1 MSGRDDHSV
10 TIDLDALALLGGQA
24 ARLDVTLLPE
34 PPVLSGEQLS
44 IAEQPLR
51 ARVDVSRTSSG
62 FALRL
67 SAEATL
73 AGTCA
78 RCLDPAE
85 RRVSL
90 DAREVDQPTT
100 EDPEMRSPYVSE
112 GILDVTA
119 WVHDALFLAV
129 PEQLICRP
137 DCLGLCEECG
147 ISLNTVDASE
157 HRHEPKL
164 DPRFAKLRDLME

>member
-1 MSGRDDHSV
+1 MTRRDDHSV

-24 ARLDVTLLPE
+24 ARLEVMLFPE
-34 PPVLSGEQLS
+34 PPVLGGEQLS
-44 IAEQPLR
+44 VAESPLR
-51 ARVDVSRTSSG
+51 AQVDVSRTSSG
-62 FALRL
+62 FAVRLR
-67 SAEATL
+67 ADATL

-85 RRVSL
+85 QAVSL

-100 EDPEMRSPYVSE
+100 EDPEMRSPYVCE

-119 WVHDALFLAV
+119 WVHDAHFLAM

-137 DCLGLCEECG
+137 DCLGLCEICG
-147 ISLNTVDASE
+147 VSLNTVDASE

-164 DPRFAKLRDLME
+164 DPRFAKLRELTE